1 MSHNTL
7 ANFYQT
13 MFSLV
18 QHHKYN
24 VADLENMY
32 PFERDI
38 YQDMLE
44 AHIKELEDEALLN
57 G

>member
-18 QHHKYN
+18 QHHKYS

>member
-1 MSHNTL
+1 
-7 ANFYQT
+7 
-13 MFSLV
+13 MFALV

-24 VADLENMY
+24 IYDLENMY

-44 AHIKELEDEALLN
+44 AFIKEQEDEALIN